1 MPSLPADDRALAGNI
16 ANYLIREG
24 LPPTDELIRN
34 ISLNQFDR
42 TISNQ
47 GVFHTR
53 YLYDERKATP
63 TTVDVRGSY
72 KGEPVMAYR
81 MRDDEILEQT
91 ASYAPGNSDKKF
103 GFFKKIFGYSSKP
116 KARLV
121 ETETVGGTR
130 RRRRCGKKTRRRTKS
145 SRRSFKKTRKRI
157 RR

>member
-1 MPSLPADDRALAGNI
+1 MPSLPADDRALAGTI

-53 YLYDERKATP
+53 YLYGERKATP

-72 KGEPVMAYR
+72 KGEPVMAYP
-81 MRDDEILEQT
+81 MRHDEILEQT
-91 ASYAPGNSDKKF
+91 ASYAPGNSNKKF

-116 KARLV
+116 KATLV
-121 ETETVGGTR
+121 EPLGGTR
-130 RRRRCGKKTRRRTKS
+130 RRRRGRKTRRKRRG
-145 SRRSFKKTRKRI
+145 SRR